1 MARMRKIFW
10 GFFSLFF
17 ICIGTNFASDD
28 IDTNGAHVKTQKEQL
43 QEIHEEL
50 KHKKANEKAVL
61 KKEESILG
69 TLSRMERDLL
79 KRKSE
84 LRRLDSQYDRIRK
97 NSISVR
103 EKLNRIQHKIDQNR
117 NRLNSRVVAM
127 YKVGRTGYL
136 PYLLSSDSYN
146 DFMRM
151 MKFLKIVIDY
161 DANLLRDYQAQWLEK
176 RQYREKLENDIKELK
191 RTRANQERKKLEVL
205 HAKREKKAFLQ
216 VVRRQK
222 TQYGKWIRELEE
234 RAKELQILI
243 EKLERGAR
251 EKGIDDLNFK
261 GHKGRLSLP
270 VHGNVITES
279 HGRGIIIEAPQDSP
293 VRAVF
298 SGRVIYSG
306 WFEGYG
312 NIIILDHGDKYY
324 TVCAHASKVLKG
336 VNERVTKGEVVA
348 LVGDSGSIRGSCLYF
363 EIRHRG
369 KPENPL
375 EWLFIPGD
383 SDGAS
388 KAKENSA
395 TTSGRGKT

>member
-1 MARMRKIFW
+1 MRKIFC
-10 GFFSLFF
+10 GFFSFLFL
-17 ICIGTNFASDD
+17 CIGTNFASDS
-28 IDTNGAHVKTQKEQL
+28 IDVNGTPIKTQKEQL

-79 KRKSE
+79 QRKKE
-84 LRRLDSQYDRIRK
+84 LRRLDSRCDQIRK
-97 NSISVR
+97 NIISVQG
-103 EKLNRIQHKIDQNR
+103 KLNRFQHKIDQNR
-117 NRLNSRVVAM
+117 TRLNSRVVAM

-136 PYLLSSDSYN
+136 PYLLSFDSYK

-151 MKFLKIVIDY
+151 TKFLKIVIDY
-161 DANLLRDYQAQWLEK
+161 DTNLMRNYQAQWLEK
-176 RQYREKLENDIKELK
+176 KKYREKLENEIKGLK
-191 RTRANQERKKLEVL
+191 RARANQERKRLEIL

-234 RAKELQILI
+234 RARELQILI
-243 EKLERGAR
+243 EKLERGTR
-251 EKGIDDLNFK
+251 EKGIYDLNFK

-270 VHGNVITES
+270 AHGNVITENHS
-279 HGRGIIIEAPQDSP
+279 RGVIIEAPKDSP

-324 TVCAHASKVLKG
+324 TVCAHASKVLKRI
-336 VNERVTKGEVVA
+336 NERVTKGEIIA
-348 LVGDSGSIRGSCLYF
+348 LVGDSGSIRGPCLYF

-375 EWLFIPGD
+375 EWLSIPKGLNGP
-383 SDGAS
+383 SEAKDG
-388 KAKENSA
+388 SA
-395 TTSGRGKT
+395 TASGGGKT